1 MQPRPIDHAVI
12 AVRDLD
18 QARAAY
24 ARLGFTLTPVARHP
38 FGTSNS
44 LAQLQGTFVELLAVT
59 DPDRIA
65 QPTETEFSFGDFNRR
80 FLAHREGVS
89 MLALASSDAD
99 ADRADF
105 DAHELP
111 VYAPFQFART
121 ARGPDGAEREV
132 AFSLAFTSDARMPE
146 AGFFTC
152 QHHFPE
158 NFWRLEYQRHQNGAM
173 RLDAAVMEARDPADI
188 HEFLTYFTGQHDM
201 RSDSLGVDFD
211 LGGSHLQ
218 VMTPVAARAFLGTAP
233 GVGLHPRFVGLRIA
247 VADLGATRELFIA
260 NGVRFAERAGALVV
274 PPAEACG
281 AAIAFV
287 G

>member
-1 MQPRPIDHAVI
+1 MQPRPIDHVVI

-44 LAQLQGTFVELLAVT
+44 LVQLQGTFLELLAVT
-59 DPDRIA
+59 DPDRITET
-65 QPTETEFSFGDFNRR
+65 TETEFSFGDFNRR

-99 ADRADF
+99 VDRADF

-111 VYAPFQFART
+111 VYAPFHFART

-132 AFSLAFTSDARMPE
+132 AFSLAFTSDARMPD

-158 NFWRLEYQRHQNGAM
+158 NFWRLEYQRHENGAM
-173 RLDAAVMEARDPADI
+173 RLDAAVMEAGDPADI
-188 HEFLTYFTGQHDM
+188 HEFLTGFTGQHDM
-201 RSDSLGVDFD
+201 RSDSLGIDFD
-211 LGGSHLQ
+211 LGGGHLQ
-218 VMTPVAARAFLGTAP
+218 VMTRVAAKAFLGVAP
-233 GVGLHPRFVGLRIA
+233 EVGRHPRFVGLRIA
-247 VADLGATRELFIA
+247 VHDLAATRELFIA
-260 NGVRFAERAGALVV
+260 HGLRFAERGGALIV
-274 PPAEACG
+274 PPGEACG
-281 AAIAFV
+281 AALAFV